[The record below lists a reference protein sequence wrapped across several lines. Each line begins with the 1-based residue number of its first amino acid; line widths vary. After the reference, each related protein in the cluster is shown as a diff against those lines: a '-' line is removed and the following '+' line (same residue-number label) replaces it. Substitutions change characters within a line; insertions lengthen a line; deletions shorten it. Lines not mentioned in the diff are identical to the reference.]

1 MQLFAL
7 LIDDGSARSSKSLL
21 GVINVVPAFSD
32 VVHIRP
38 VLVDLASKNTVKSSS
53 GLEQASFGYFAASFD
68 G

>member
-1 MQLFAL
+1 MQLVAL

-32 VVHIRP
+32 VVHIGP

-53 GLEQASFGYFAASFD
+53 GLE
-68 G
+68 